1 MDSSLCFIMVLLQ
14 FIFFAAPRGLGT
26 YFTGSAGDSLR
37 IAVHWLNG
45 LPAQIGQPQRCF
57 PVRLLTTARHV

>member
-1 MDSSLCFIMVLLQ
+1 MQV
-14 FIFFAAPRGLGT
+14 GT

-57 PVRLLTTARHV
+57 PVRLLTTARHA

>member
-1 MDSSLCFIMVLLQ
+1 MYIFCSSLQV
-14 FIFFAAPRGLGT
+14 GT

-45 LPAQIGQPQRCF
+45 LPAQIGQPHHFF
-57 PVRLLTTARHV
+57 PVRLLMTERHA